1 MTVYTYEE
9 YKNKVLNLLYQEY
22 EPDIVK
28 KINVPGS
35 NGKNAEGVCLCF
47 GTNSASPIIYF
58 DSDKVSHSD
67 EDVQTFVGKV
77 RDEYC
82 EFMKFLKE
90 EPDDMSWKKMKR
102 RIFPRVLNYDRNK
115 ETLENVPYMKYMDF
129 AVCFFYNTKSESE
142 HGAMTI
148 GNEMQEIWNVTLEE
162 LFEASVENLKKLD
175 CSMKNLDEVA
185 AMCGLDVNEDKSVP
199 LYTLSVYTGIFGAA
213 VILNAGFLH
222 PLCEL
227 LQCTKL
233 WIIASSSH
241 ELLALPYDYAA
252 DAKRIYQMTMEIDK
266 LIGSE
271 DFLSDKLYVYNDENQ
286 QIEIAKE
293 VDSNG

>member
-58 DSDKVSHSD
+58 DSDKVSCSD
-67 EDVQTFVGKV
+67 EDVQAFVGKV

-115 ETLENVPYMKYMDF
+115 EILENVPYMKYMDF

-213 VILNAGFLH
+213 VKI
-222 PLCEL
+222 
-227 LQCTKL
+227 
-233 WIIASSSH
+233 
-241 ELLALPYDYAA
+241 
-252 DAKRIYQMTMEIDK
+252 
-266 LIGSE
+266 
-271 DFLSDKLYVYNDENQ
+271 
-286 QIEIAKE
+286 
-293 VDSNG
+293 SNGSPSRIRIVLRISFGITTLPKSSILLTIPVAFIYTKTPLFILITMLLSVICGNLYCVFVA